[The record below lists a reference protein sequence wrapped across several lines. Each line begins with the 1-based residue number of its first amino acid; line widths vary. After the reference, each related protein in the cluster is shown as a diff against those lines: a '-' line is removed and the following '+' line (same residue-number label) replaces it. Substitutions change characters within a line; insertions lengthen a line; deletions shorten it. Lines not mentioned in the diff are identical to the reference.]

1 MTDVTVGTLEAKE
14 AEAKELIREG
24 LKHGLPRNVIIK
36 RVRDHTGVNE
46 MWLEAQMDYIERY
59 KIAKKESLRR
69 GAV

>member
-14 AEAKELIREG
+14 AEAKELIRKG
-24 LKHGLPRNVIIK
+24 LNQGVPRRIIIK

-46 MWLEAQMDYIERY
+46 MWLEAQMDYIETY
-59 KIAKKESLRR
+59 KVAKKESLRR